1 MLPVVS
7 RLAIEMIDGSWRQ
20 RRGDAFE
27 PIALLATKAHGGRLA
42 QRDADDMAENRPVT
56 MPADPRAWI
65 VANEESLDDLFRCEP
80 GIAGGARPDWQ
91 QPLRDWVGRREC
103 AGFEIIAPAIAAC
116 QPLAGPLLVAEGRKA
131 RFFDPFDQR
140 SLFAR
145 REKII
150 APRKA
155 RQERRAEKVS
165 LPCAILREHTHV
177 PNLLQK
183 ARLV

>member
-1 MLPVVS
+1 MCVISIAGPPLNLQGSPRNGSGSAKGRKGYGPARGFQFRNTMLPVVS

-27 PIALLATKAHGGRLA
+27 PIPLLATKAHGSRLA

-80 GIAGGARPDWQ
+80 GITGGARPDWQ

-103 AGFEIIAPAIAAC
+103 AGFEIIAPAIAAR
-116 QPLAGPLLVAEGRKA
+116 QPLATAGSGRA
-131 RFFDPFDQR
+131 
-140 SLFAR
+140 
-145 REKII
+145 
-150 APRKA
+150 
-155 RQERRAEKVS
+155 
-165 LPCAILREHTHV
+165 
-177 PNLLQK
+177 
-183 ARLV
+183 